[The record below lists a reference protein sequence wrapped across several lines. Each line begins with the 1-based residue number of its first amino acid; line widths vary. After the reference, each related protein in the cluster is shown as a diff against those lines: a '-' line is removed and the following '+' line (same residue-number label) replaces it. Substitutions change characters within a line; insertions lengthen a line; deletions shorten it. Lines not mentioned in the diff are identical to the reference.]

1 MNILIVDDEP
11 AVREVITRLLSLD
24 GHNVTQA
31 ASGADGVTDFQ
42 RNGYDVVVTDQ
53 SMPGVDGHQRAA
65 SVKATAPETPVVMIS
80 GFLDFDHESGW
91 LPENIDYVIQKPVTV
106 EQLRQALTAV
116 TVSRAS

>member
-1 MNILIVDDEP
+1 
-11 AVREVITRLLSLD
+11 
-24 GHNVTQA
+24 
-31 ASGADGVTDFQ
+31 
-42 RNGYDVVVTDQ
+42 
-53 SMPGVDGHQRAA
+53 
-65 SVKATAPETPVVMIS
+65 MIS